1 MKEAVGQPEG
11 NLQVLVQTA
20 ERTLSKGSWN
30 PFLRRRWGG
39 ILAGEGVCG
48 KEATKQ
54 AWENGGRSGL
64 SDWGFSRFPLLTHF
78 HIARGLTGSSCW
90 WEISP
95 RVQILTETTL
105 WVQAAE
111 ATS

>member
-1 MKEAVGQPEG
+1 MGRKQPNKHGKMEGGVGW
-11 NLQVLVQTA
+11 VT
-20 ERTLSKGSWN
+20 
-30 PFLRRRWGG
+30 
-39 ILAGEGVCG
+39 
-48 KEATKQ
+48 
-54 AWENGGRSGL
+54 
-64 SDWGFSRFPLLTHF
+64 GFSRLPLLMHF